1 MGYCLSPGEILM
13 RVSLWTTADMRG
25 ALAKDSMEAL
35 RMQLATEELAGGVT
49 RVVLDGRMDI
59 AGTEAV
65 DLQMNAIGGNR
76 KFVLVDMQKVSFLG
90 SMGLRTIFNTARAIQ
105 SRGGKMVLFAPDELV
120 ARVLKTSGVDT
131 VVPIHNEM
139 PSAIAALQ

>member
-1 MGYCLSPGEILM
+1 
-13 RVSLWTTADMRG
+13 
-25 ALAKDSMEAL
+25 
-35 RMQLATEELAGGVT
+35 MQLATEELVGGVT

-59 AGTEAV
+59 AGAEAV
-65 DLQMNAIGGNR
+65 DSQMNSIGGSK

-105 SRGGKMVLFAPDELV
+105 NRGGKMVLFGPGELV

-131 VVPIHNEM
+131 VVPIHEELQ
-139 PSAIAALQ
+139 SAMAALQ